1 MKTAVTKSAE
11 IERSWVLIDAEGEV
25 LGRLAT
31 RIARILL
38 GKDKPEVSRS
48 IDMADFVVVINA
60 GAIRLTGA
68 KREQKRYYRH
78 SGYPGGIKERTYDQV
93 GACDALKLAV
103 RGMLPK
109 NKLQDTRLS
118 RLKIYEGSEHPHE
131 AQNPKPLTLE
141 KHDG

>member
-1 MKTAVTKSAE
+1 MRTAVTKSAE
-11 IERSWVLIDAEGEV
+11 IQRSWVLVDAEGEV

-38 GKDKPEVSRS
+38 GKDKATVSRS

-60 GAIRLTGA
+60 GGIRLTGA

-93 GACDALKLAV
+93 GGAEALRLAV

-118 RLKIYEGSEHPHE
+118 RLKVYEGSEHPHE
-131 AQNPKPLTLE
+131 AQNPQPLTLE
-141 KHDG
+141 KNDG